1 MTREIPKKQ
10 SIRVILIFNPN
21 AGQADQLRSQLDRA
35 VTLWQSE
42 GWQVDRAPTNYSG
55 HATEIARQAAIQGYD
70 YAIAAGGDGTVN
82 EVMNGL
88 IHSNTA
94 LGTLP
99 IGTVN
104 IWAREMGL
112 PMDIVGAAHELLT
125 AKIKTIDVGQ
135 ARPIRYS
142 TKSIKSKSI
151 KSVKSIKSIK
161 KLASSASQSQSQSS
175 LPSSSLSETG
185 IESVSSD
192 RAFLLMAGIGFDAA
206 VTENIDPREKK
217 KLGAIAYVKRA
228 IQLAWQFR
236 GVRTLL
242 RIDGKRVRGRILMI
256 IIGNSQLYGGVVK
269 MTAHAIVDDGLLDV
283 CVIKGRSMLTAPFR
297 LFSVFTRNYNRDPKV
312 AYFKAQRIDIQ
323 GKKQLPIQIDGDF
336 LGRSPMEFEILPRSL
351 RVLVPAHADRSLW
364 SQLG

>member
-1 MTREIPKKQ
+1 M
-10 SIRVILIFNPN
+10 IRTILIFNPN
-21 AGQADQLRSQLDRA
+21 AGQASQLQPQLDRA
-35 VTLWQSE
+35 VQLWQDA
-42 GWQVDRAPTNYSG
+42 GWQVDRAPTEYSG
-55 HATEIARQAAIQGYD
+55 HATIIARQAAADGYD

-99 IGTVN
+99 IGTIN

-112 PMDIVGAAHELLT
+112 PMDILGAARQLLT
-125 AKIKTIDVGQ
+125 AQIKTIDVGQ
-135 ARPIRYS
+135 TRQIIKPI
-142 TKSIKSKSI
+142 KPAKEL
-151 KSVKSIKSIK
+151 
-161 KLASSASQSQSQSS
+161 KLADQLTQPLQT
-175 LPSSSLSETG
+175 SE
-185 IESVSSD
+185 ID

-206 VTENIDPREKK
+206 VTETVDVREKK
-217 KLGAIAYVKRA
+217 KLGAIAYVKQA

-283 CVIKGRSMLTAPFR
+283 CVIKGRSMLVAPFR
-297 LFSVFTRNYNRDPKV
+297 LFSIFTRNYNRDPKV
-312 AYFKAQRIDIQ
+312 AYFKAKRIDIQ
-323 GKKQLPIQIDGDF
+323 GKKKLPIQIDGDF
-336 LGRSPMEFEILPRSL
+336 LGRSPMQFEIIPRSL
-351 RVLVPAHADRSLW
+351 RVLVPANADRSLW
-364 SQLG
+364 SQPEAPCSIEG

>member
-1 MTREIPKKQ
+1 M
-10 SIRVILIFNPN
+10 IRAILIFNPN
-21 AGQADQLRSQLDRA
+21 AGQAGQLRPQLDRA
-35 VTLWQSE
+35 IELWQAAS
-42 GWQVDRAPTNYSG
+42 WQVHQAPTDYSG
-55 HATEIARQAAIQGYD
+55 HATEIARQAALEGYD

-94 LGTLP
+94 LGTVP

-112 PMDIVGAAHELLT
+112 PMDVVGAAKELLNAT
-125 AKIKTIDVGQ
+125 IKTIDVGQ
-135 ARPIRYS
+135 TTQI
-142 TKSIKSKSI
+142 IKSHSLKSSPKEQPI
-151 KSVKSIKSIK
+151 S
-161 KLASSASQSQSQSS
+161 
-175 LPSSSLSETG
+175 
-185 IESVSSD
+185 

-206 VTENIDPREKK
+206 VTESIDAREKK
-217 KLGAIAYVKRA
+217 KLGVIAYVKQA

-283 CVIKGRSMLTAPFR
+283 CIIKGRNMITAPLR
-297 LFSVFTRNYNRDPKV
+297 LFSIFTRNYNRDPRV
-312 AYFKAQRIDIQ
+312 AYFKATTIEIQ
-323 GKKQLPIQIDGDF
+323 GKKKLPIQIDGDF
-336 LGRSPMEFEILPRSL
+336 LGRSPMRFEILPSAL
-351 RVLVPAHADRSLW
+351 KVLVPVNADRTLW
-364 SQLG
+364 SNPT

>member
-1 MTREIPKKQ
+1 MTREIQTNQP
-10 SIRVILIFNPN
+10 IRVILIFNPN

-35 VTLWQSE
+35 VTLWQSA
-42 GWQVDRAPTNYSG
+42 GWQVDRAPTHHSG
-55 HATEIARQAAIQGYD
+55 HATEIARQAVIQGYD

-112 PMDIVGAAHELLT
+112 PMDIFGAAKELLK

-135 ARPIRYS
+135 ARPIRYPE
-142 TKSIKSKSI
+142 KSIKLR
-151 KSVKSIKSIK
+151 KSIK
-161 KLASSASQSQSQSS
+161 KRTLTASQ
-175 LPSSSLSETG
+175 LPSETAIG
-185 IESVSSD
+185 AVSSD